1 MNSRPRE
8 PDLGL
13 RSKAGVEEA
22 RRVIDGSQ
30 AHKQGGRL
38 TRRRKAR
45 PDMVPPQRCPGARW
59 WLLSKRG
66 VCRTEVLT
74 MSCDGVRALPVFSGE
89 GEAHLF
95 AWLGGAFEDDWRARE
110 ASVGELISTLYGP
123 CAHVRAVALDP
134 SPEMTGETIG
144 LVSMS
149 PKRFLDWIAP
159 LSHGTSAD
167 LAG

>member
-1 MNSRPRE
+1 VHACYLV
-8 PDLGL
+8 D
-13 RSKAGVEEA
+13 KATG
-22 RRVIDGSQ
+22 GSQ
-30 AHKQGGRL
+30 AYEQGGRL
-38 TRRRKAR
+38 TRKLKAR
-45 PDMVPPQRCPGARW
+45 PTVVPPRRRPGSKW

-74 MSCDGVRALPVFSGE
+74 MSRDGVRALPVFSGE

-95 AWLGGAFEDDWRARE
+95 AWLGGGFEDGWRARE

-123 CAHVRAVALDP
+123 CAHVRVVALDP

-149 PKRFLDWIAP
+149 PRRFLDWIAP
-159 LSHGTSAD
+159 LSQRPRETRRVSPLVRHA
-167 LAG
+167 

>member
-1 MNSRPRE
+1 M
-8 PDLGL
+8 
-13 RSKAGVEEA
+13 
-22 RRVIDGSQ
+22 
-30 AHKQGGRL
+30 
-38 TRRRKAR
+38 TRKLKAR
-45 PDMVPPQRCPGARW
+45 PTVVPPRRRPGSRW

-74 MSCDGVRALPVFSGE
+74 TSCDGVRALPVFSGE

-95 AWLGGAFEDDWRARE
+95 AWLGGAFEDGWRARE

-123 CAHVRAVALDP
+123 CAHVRVVALDP
-134 SPEMTGETIG
+134 SPEMTGETTG

-159 LSHGTSAD
+159 LSQGPQQARLVSP
-167 LAG
+167 LARHA